1 VPRELTAGVWL
12 AVAALAVTACGS
24 TGTTTSTLDGTS
36 TLQPVATT
44 TSSTVTTTSTP
55 TATPVPGPPHL
66 SDGWFIESGEILV
79 TGASGL
85 TAYDPDTGD
94 TRAIATT
101 SVARVYTDGEAGLVL
116 QDTAPEDGELIL
128 LSGASSAEI
137 WYYPVASDD
146 PALVH
151 SPSLG
156 SKSELYG
163 VVDFGEGPGALI
175 RLHAYQNDDLWVI
188 QPLDGSAWREIGFL
202 SGGEDVASCAVW
214 AGSNFLLSSNAHA
227 SFISRRSVDG
237 VWSAF
242 LPAEEEGWEFA
253 TSCVALGADGRA
265 VVLLQRW
272 DESGDHPP
280 AELITADLDGMVL
293 DAVAIDDRVQEAVF
307 LDAANDGS
315 VVVATVAGDL
325 FLIDSSTGAAT
336 LLPLQG
342 HRAVFVP

>member
-1 VPRELTAGVWL
+1 VPKWLTSGAWL
-12 AVAALAVTACGS
+12 AAAALAVTACES
-24 TGTTTSTLDGTS
+24 TGTTTSTLDVAPTFP
-36 TLQPVATT
+36 PVAT
-44 TSSTVTTTSTP
+44 TSSTVTTASTT
-55 TATPVPGPPHL
+55 TATPVPGPPQL
-66 SDGWFIESGEILV
+66 SDGWFIGSREILV

-85 TAYDPDTGD
+85 TAYNPDTGE

-101 SVARVYTDGEAGLVL
+101 AVARAYTDGMAGLVL
-116 QDTAPEDGELIL
+116 QDTAPGDGEMIL

-151 SPSLG
+151 APSLG

-163 VVDFGEGPGALI
+163 VVDFGEGPAALI

-214 AGSNFLLSSNAHA
+214 TGSNFLLSSNAHA

-237 VWSAF
+237 MWSAF

-265 VVLLQRW
+265 VVLLQQW

-280 AELITADLDGMVL
+280 AELIIADLDQMVVGAVTID
-293 DAVAIDDRVQEAVF
+293 DAVKEAVF
-307 LDAANDGS
+307 LDAARDGS

-336 LLPLQG
+336 LLPIQG